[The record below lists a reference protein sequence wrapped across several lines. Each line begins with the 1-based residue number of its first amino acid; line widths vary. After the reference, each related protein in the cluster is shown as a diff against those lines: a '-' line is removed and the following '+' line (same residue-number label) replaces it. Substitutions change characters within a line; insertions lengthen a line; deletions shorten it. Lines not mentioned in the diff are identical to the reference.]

1 MSVAVA
7 LAVGTVYGLY
17 TFGALGSPHTKYCVA
32 NQIDYHPYLY
42 SDQEDMVNFLAKKG
56 SENVTSKFDS
66 VILFGFISNTLF
78 VLFQIYKMGQ
88 NMRKKDGVSK
98 RLVLGEV
105 VIAGVWITQLFLLVK
120 YRFSHT
126 GKVCAGD
133 YAELELMS
141 DSPYL
146 TDDKYVEYYLKDEGD
161 FLYYYIM
168 AILIFGGVV
177 LALACLVGS
186 CLFMGGS
193 FTALKMIEDL
203 LKNLD
208 NLPEMM
214 RRGAGGQPGDGY
226 QR

>member
-1 MSVAVA
+1 MGVAA
-7 LAVGTVYGLY
+7 
-17 TFGALGSPHTKYCVA
+17 
-32 NQIDYHPYLY
+32 
-42 SDQEDMVNFLAKKG
+42 
-56 SENVTSKFDS
+56 
-66 VILFGFISNTLF
+66 
-78 VLFQIYKMGQ
+78 
-88 NMRKKDGVSK
+88 
-98 RLVLGEV
+98 
-105 VIAGVWITQLFLLVK
+105 VWIVQLVMVVR

-133 YAELELMS
+133 YAEMELMS

-146 TDDKYVEYYLKDEGD
+146 TDDKFVEYYLKDEGD
-161 FLYYYIM
+161 FLYYYMMSMI
-168 AILIFGGVV
+168 IFFFVV

-214 RRGAGGQPGDGY
+214 RRGSGGAQQPGEDGY